1 MEPYESHPSIDPA
14 PVDESIEKLSALLDG
29 ELDSSALLDLEQLAV
44 DTDTTI
50 DALSVDLAASKSAIT
65 ELGSDPAPSNLRA
78 QHIGAALDAMDSP
91 EVMSL
96 AAARVPRPTDDQA
109 KTATSQRLNDRL
121 RRLTAVA
128 AVVAVVAGFGF
139 LSLQGLNRSGSDS
152 DEAASSSDDSTA
164 SAATLERATA
174 GGSSDDGSSGDDA
187 LADGVDGAQMEEA
200 SDDSS
205 SAAPESND
213 ATDFTQTEIPVPMI
227 ADDIALPD
235 LTLSELPEELLE
247 RSSVPA
253 GSTAPVVEPVCLEA
267 AAQVVPEAQIVE
279 GISVRQG
286 GANFEL
292 VVLVNQELLVF
303 ELPQCVQVD

>member
-14 PVDESIEKLSALLDG
+14 PVDETTEKLSALLDG
-29 ELDSSALLDLEQLAV
+29 ELDSSELLDLEQLAV

-50 DALSVDLAASKSAIT
+50 DALSVDLAASKTAIT
-65 ELGSDPAPSNLRA
+65 ELGSDPAPSNLRV

-91 EVMSL
+91 EVVSL
-96 AAARVPRPTDDQA
+96 SAARVQRQTEDRTKAA
-109 KTATSQRLNDRL
+109 KAQRLNDRL

-139 LSLQGLNRSGSDS
+139 LSLQGLDGSDD

-187 LADGVDGAQMEEA
+187 LADEVDSTQMAEE

-205 SAAPESND
+205 SEAPESND
-213 ATDFTQTEIPVPMI
+213 AADFTQAEEPVPPLV
-227 ADDIALPD
+227 ADDIALPE

-267 AAQVVPEAQIVE
+267 AAQLVPEEQIVE
-279 GISVRQG
+279 GIAVQQG
-286 GANFEL
+286 GSNFEL
-292 VVLVNQELLVF
+292 VVLINQELLVF